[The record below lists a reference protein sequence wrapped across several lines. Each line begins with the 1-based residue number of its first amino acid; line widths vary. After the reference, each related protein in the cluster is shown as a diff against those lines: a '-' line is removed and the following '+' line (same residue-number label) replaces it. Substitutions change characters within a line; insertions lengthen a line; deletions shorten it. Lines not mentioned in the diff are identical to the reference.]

1 MNIAEL
7 PLPTMQ
13 SKKLKYFKDL
23 HMNQR
28 LHLKKELESKQV
40 PILLASSRDRLM
52 AQQELNNLTN
62 DKNRIDNLLGKGSL
76 AYKTYIQDNSK
87 RYEELKKTISN

>member
-1 MNIAEL
+1 
-7 PLPTMQ
+7 
-13 SKKLKYFKDL
+13 
-23 HMNQR
+23 
-28 LHLKKELESKQV
+28 
-40 PILLASSRDRLM
+40 M

-87 RYEELKKTISN
+87 RYEELKK

>member
-7 PLPTMQ
+7 PLPTTQ
-13 SKKLKYFKDL
+13 SKKLKYFKNL

-28 LHLKKELESKQV
+28 LHLKKVLESQQV
-40 PILLASSRDRLM
+40 PGLLASNRNRLM

-62 DKNRIDNLLGKGSL
+62 DKNRIDNIMGKGSL
-76 AYKTYIQDNSK
+76 AYKTYIKDNSK
-87 RYEELKKTISN
+87 RYEELKKIISN

>member
-40 PILLASSRDRLM
+40 PALLASSRNRLM
-52 AQQELNNLTN
+52 AQQELNNLKN
-62 DKNRIDNLLGKGSL
+62 DKNRISNIMGKGSL
-76 AYKTYIQDNSK
+76 PYKHFIKDNSK
-87 RYEELKKTISN
+87 RYEELKKIISN